1 MSTFSFSKVPMAWQR
16 TGLSEVFNRVSSYKL
31 YFLCRRGAGA
41 QTSLGLA
48 LREAFRTTLQNKAWP
63 WRPARHAQN
72 IKWLD
77 MKGLRRM
84 LAGEALSPENLKPS
98 T

>member
-1 MSTFSFSKVPMAWQR
+1 MSTFSFSLISPAWQR
-16 TGLSEVFNRVSSYKL
+16 TGPSEVLNRDSSYKL
-31 YFLCRRGAGA
+31 YFPCRRGAGA
-41 QTSLGLA
+41 QNFLGLA
-48 LREAFRTTLQNKAWP
+48 LREAFRTTFQNKAWP

-77 MKGLRRM
+77 MKGPGRM

>member
-1 MSTFSFSKVPMAWQR
+1 MSTFSFSQILTAWQR
-16 TGLSEVFNRVSSYKL
+16 PGLSEVLNRDSSYKL
-31 YFLCRRGAGA
+31 SFLYRRGAGA
-41 QTSLGLA
+41 QNSLGLA

-77 MKGLRRM
+77 MKGPGRM

>member
-1 MSTFSFSKVPMAWQR
+1 MAWQR